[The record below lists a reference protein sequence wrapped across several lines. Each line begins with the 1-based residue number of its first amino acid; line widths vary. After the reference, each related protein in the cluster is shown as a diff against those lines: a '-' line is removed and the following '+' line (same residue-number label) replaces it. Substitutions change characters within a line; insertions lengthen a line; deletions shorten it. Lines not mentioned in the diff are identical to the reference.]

1 MSETQAAKDV
11 GTIVERLLAGW
22 PVYSVVLVF
31 LAGYSELYIE
41 KKISDGIK
49 EETGQTVTVTDLQTS
64 VALNTDAVNDLGD
77 DVKGLDSSV
86 KSLND
91 DVKDTLRILAAQ

>member
-22 PVYSVVLVF
+22 PVYSVGLI
-31 LAGYSELYIE
+31 AMWGYAELYLDRM
-41 KKISDGIK
+41 ISDAIK
-49 EETGQTVTVTDLQTS
+49 AETGQTQTVTEMQTA

-77 DVKGLDSSV
+77 DVQALNTSV
-86 KSLND
+86 TSLND
-91 DVKDTLRILAAQ
+91 DVKDTLRILATQ